1 MAEPPALRT
10 SSHDALGAAASS
22 LWTDWKSFKQ
32 LFPSSSASDLQSQ
45 QTDTRSSQITSSDH
59 GCQTSRCVAPIYERN
74 NPERWYHIIIMNSA
88 HHDWHTQYNTDEPWM
103 YSTKTFLTLCLLVLR
118 PNILCSEL
126 FTSEWNKTLWCLWH
140 LPLEHMDVIRK
151 R

>member
-10 SSHDALGAAASS
+10 SSHDALGTAASS

-103 YSTKTFLTLCLLVLR
+103 YSTETFLTLCLLV
-118 PNILCSEL
+118 
-126 FTSEWNKTLWCLWH
+126 KT
-140 LPLEHMDVIRK
+140 EHFMFWTFYFRMKQNFVMFVALAPWTHGCD
-151 R
+151 